1 MGQTERQN
9 KVSII
14 LPNFN
19 SAEYILS
26 TIKSIN
32 NQSYK
37 NWKLIIVDDCSNI
50 KTKKLLNKFN
60 NNKKIKIFLLKKN
73 KGAAL
78 LHLF

>member
-50 KTKKLLNKFN
+50 KKLKSFC
-60 NNKKIKIFLLKKN
+60 
-73 KGAAL
+73 
-78 LHLF
+78 